1 MLFGY
6 SIFLLHVYLP
16 DSLGAALARI
26 LRAVNKHIEPSERLK
41 PKVRW
46 DKNFSRSILTCLSLE
61 SYLPA
66 PLPLFGG
73 EIRPESGEIDFYWSQ
88 RHFVCILYKVLEE
101 PEVAHA

>member
-26 LRAVNKHIEPSERLK
+26 LRAVNKHIELSERLK
-41 PKVRW
+41 PKVRR

-66 PLPLFGG
+66 PLPFLRLKHVKDR
-73 EIRPESGEIDFYWSQ
+73 IVRLYSGVYFLPPTPSEHSP
-88 RHFVCILYKVLEE
+88 V
-101 PEVAHA
+101 